1 MKIIPQ
7 EVAGCEL
14 IGTKIRVVD
23 ATNKSLIGLEGK
35 VIDETRN
42 TILIE
47 SEHKEINLIKKQI
60 TMEFKYKDQKI
71 RINGKILVA
80 RPEDRL
86 KLKLK

>member
-14 IGTKIRVVD
+14 IGTKISVVD

-35 VIDETRN
+35 VMDEPRN
-42 TILIE
+42 TLLIE
-47 SEHKEINLIKKQI
+47 SEHKEVILIKEQI
-60 TMEFKYKDQKI
+60 TIEFKYKNQKV
-71 RINGKILVA
+71 RVNGKILVA

>member
-14 IGTKIRVVD
+14 IGTKISVVD

-35 VIDETRN
+35 VMDETRN
-42 TILIE
+42 TLLIE
-47 SEHKEINLIKKQI
+47 SEHKEVTLIKEQI
-60 TMEFKYKDQKI
+60 TIEFKYKNQKV
-71 RINGKILVA
+71 RVNGKILVA

>member
-14 IGTKIRVVD
+14 IGTKIKVID
-23 ATNKSLIGLEGK
+23 ATNKNLIGIEGK

-42 TILIE
+42 TMLIE
-47 SEHKEINLIKKQI
+47 SKHKEITLIKEQI
-60 TMEFKYKDQKI
+60 TMEFNYKNQKV
-71 RINGKILVA
+71 RVNGKVLVA

-86 KLKLK
+86 RLKLK

>member
-47 SEHKEINLIKKQI
+47 SEHKEVILIKEQI
-60 TMEFKYKDQKI
+60 TIEFKYKNQKV
-71 RINGKILVA
+71 RVNGKILVA

>member
-14 IGTKIRVVD
+14 IGTKISVVD

-35 VIDETRN
+35 VMDETRN
-42 TILIE
+42 TLLIE
-47 SEHKEINLIKKQI
+47 SEHKEVILIKEQI
-60 TMEFKYKDQKI
+60 TIEFKYKNQKV
-71 RINGKILVA
+71 RVNGKILVA

>member
-1 MKIIPQ
+1 MEITPQ

-14 IGTKIRVVD
+14 IGTKIRIVE
-23 ATNKSLIGLEGK
+23 ATNKSLIGFEGK

-42 TILIE
+42 TIVVE
-47 SEHKEINLIKKQI
+47 SKHKEITLIKEQI
-60 TMEFKYKDQKI
+60 TMELKYKNKKF
-71 RINGKILVA
+71 RVNGKILVA